1 MEEERIA
8 ALMKYVRGEISFA
21 EWIERGVVTGDA
33 EQNEDD
39 NEVEMQDDDSDMK
52 EVNVTP
58 QTTLSAVNEGQQA
71 PVGRFTCMQLIQSAW
86 KLKMCSGLGGGGGG
100 GGSVYNPIGTFQLLS
115 PPSPQ

>member
-58 QTTLSAVNEGQQA
+58 QTTLSAVNEEQQA

-100 GGSVYNPIGTFQLLS
+100 SVYNPIGTFQLLS